1 MCKVKWSDDEIQL
14 YKLIMNPD
22 DRHPDVSYVTEFRWV
37 NDKQFC
43 IWIDYVWVEDFIKGM
58 IEIFGHDI
66 FVAGEIYVNL
76 QPNCLC
82 IDLCEVFEYG
92 DINIEELFPKD
103 KYSH

>member
-66 FVAGEIYVNL
+66 FDAGEIYANL
-76 QPNCLC
+76 QHNCLC
-82 IDLCEVFEYG
+82 IDLCEVFEG
-92 DINIEELFPKD
+92 SDINIEELFPKD